1 MSTSFILEN
10 LETFISNKF
19 TIWPITSLEFR
30 KDKHTFVTN
39 LKSSSSWNLLE
50 KWSCLHIIIW
60 NKIVVKIKRQVLF
73 RNLILHN
80 HSIWNSFDNS
90 SSNFLEKFDIFSF
103 IVASIPVMLFAI
115 LTRFYNKINFV

>member
-19 TIWPITSLEFR
+19 TIWPISSLELR
-30 KDKHTFVTN
+30 KNKHTFETN
-39 LKSSSSWNLLE
+39 FDCSSSWNLLE
-50 KWSCLHIIIW
+50 KRSGLRILIW
-60 NKIVVKIKRQVLF
+60 NQIIVKIEMQVLF

-80 HSIWNSFDNS
+80 HSIWNSFDYS
-90 SSNFLEKFDIFSF
+90 SGNFLEKFDIFSF